1 MDKVIKEFV
10 GLDVHKDTIAI
21 GAASTGRE
29 PGRAIGTMA
38 HDVDKLLKRL
48 ARLGAPDQLHV
59 VYEAGPTGYG
69 LQRELVRRGYQCE
82 VIAPSLTPKRAG
94 ERIKTDRRDSVRLA
108 ELSRSG
114 DLRAIWVPDPNDEAI
129 RDLSR
134 AREDAVHART
144 QAHPTMALER
154 GSPREESMNGG
165 TQPTDMSLIHRRC
178 SARVAS
184 PDRSPS
190 RRNKRSPCHRL
201 TVATI

>member
-144 QAHPTMALER
+144 QAHPTTAPQ
-154 GSPREESMNGG
+154 G
-165 TQPTDMSLIHRRC
+165 
-178 SARVAS
+178 
-184 PDRSPS
+184 
-190 RRNKRSPCHRL
+190 
-201 TVATI
+201 